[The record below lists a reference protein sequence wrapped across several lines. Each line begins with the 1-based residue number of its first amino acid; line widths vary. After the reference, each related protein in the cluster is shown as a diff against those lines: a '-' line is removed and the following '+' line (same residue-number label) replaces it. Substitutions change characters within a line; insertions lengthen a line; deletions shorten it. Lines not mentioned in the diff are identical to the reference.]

1 MVRAAYRPGRLYP
14 LSELVE
20 WPASGSN
27 DSFLAESF
35 VINWAH
41 RDIPKFK
48 SRCPNAL
55 RDPSHPKIWGR
66 TRLDRLDVG
75 VTVINFWSARPDFG
89 RCLYTLRNGAPP
101 AQPRRRDAVCRE
113 PPGHELA
120 LSMPGSH

>member
-1 MVRAAYRPGRLYP
+1 MAGL
-14 LSELVE
+14 
-20 WPASGSN
+20 GSN

-55 RDPSHPKIWGR
+55 RDPSRPNIWGR

-75 VTVINFWSARPDFG
+75 VTAINFWSARPDLNFSRQVSVHLKEIQG
-89 RCLYTLRNGAPP
+89 TAYLCGSSPP
-101 AQPRRRDAVCRE
+101 
-113 PPGHELA
+113 
-120 LSMPGSH
+120 